1 MQYIAAYDTEEP
13 GCLEACKKIRAVHEE
28 FGFPATFFFVGNRLR
43 ESGAAYRALLGDVR
57 EFEFASHTV
66 SHYVLRPHPFSFD
79 PIDKDLR
86 AMEVSQSKEI
96 VEQTF
101 ERECIGF
108 RPAYGFADGLQG
120 DVELIDHVSKAGYK
134 YVSSQLWGPDYTVPA
149 TLSKP
154 YTYENEGYT
163 DLVELP
169 GHGWHENLLKG
180 HNLVD
185 EKPYR
190 ILAYPSPFPDG
201 AVPLKPISQP
211 SEETAI
217 NAIFLQEALKQDLP
231 FVSFI
236 WHPWSLNRF
245 DPDMQMLRQT
255 FEEVRRLGIQPA
267 TYKDAYTNFCQS
279 RQDIPGASVGAV
291 R

>member
-13 GCLEACKKIRAVHEE
+13 GCLEACKKIRQVHEE
-28 FGFPATFFFVGNRLR
+28 FGFPATFFFVGKRLR
-43 ESGAAYRALLGDVR
+43 ESGAEYRKILGDVPQ
-57 EFEFASHTV
+57 FEFASHTV
-66 SHYVLRPHPFSFD
+66 THYVLRPHPFSFD
-79 PIDKDLR
+79 LVEDDAR
-86 AMEVSQSKEI
+86 AMEVQKSKEI

-108 RPAYGFADGLQG
+108 RPAYGFAEGLRG
-120 DVELIDHVSKAGYK
+120 DSALIDLVSKAGYK

-149 TLSKP
+149 SLSRP
-154 YTYENEGYT
+154 YTYEDEGYP

-201 AVPLKPISQP
+201 AVPLKPISTP
-211 SEETAI
+211 VEEAAI
-217 NAIFLQEALKQDLP
+217 NSIFIEEAMKLNLP
-231 FVSFI
+231 FISFI
-236 WHPWSLNRF
+236 WHPWSLHRF
-245 DPDMQMLRQT
+245 DPEMNMLRQT
-255 FEEVRRLGIQPA
+255 FAEVRRLGLEPA
-267 TYKDAYTNFCQS
+267 TYKDAYNAFCKT
-279 RQDIPGASVGAV
+279 AACLAN
-291 R
+291 